1 MWIRIVITTLVMIV
15 LNITAALPAVFFPM
29 KRTEIRTGYNI
40 TFQKIGHELYRG
52 FVSSPEG
59 LQRIEDHLREE
70 VPTQGDYSLAYC
82 VCKDNRGIISAA
94 YAKRSNGALIT
105 ETAAGELAEHYGGCF
120 KPPVTRTI
128 ARNRP
133 TPKVGEAARA
143 GGSEEHGPSAQALF
157 AEAKRLEDTGD
168 RTGALEKLA
177 RLLKAEPNNYIA
189 VLRSA
194 QLLFREKE
202 RTQAAEFYRTAASL
216 KPHAVEPLLGLL
228 ECLSADQQW
237 NAAQIA
243 ARQALALDPENYT
256 AKTNLATALR
266 AIGKE
271 KKSDAVLVEVRL
283 RYPLSFEVS
292 AERNPKI
299 SRLFAE
305 SVSLEQE
312 GDLKGALKKVL
323 SIIRRKPDHYP
334 ANLRAAWLSLR
345 LGQNKQSVTRYRN
358 AAKIRPEAIEPL
370 LGMLKPL
377 AALKK
382 WDEASI
388 AARKIR
394 AKDPFNYAAVSTLAF
409 AEFLRGAYSRALP
422 LYARLAELYPSDTDM
437 TLGTAWTY
445 YRLGRLR
452 RAADMFLSVLKVQ
465 PADKS
470 AAQGV
475 QLCAAGF

>member
-1 MWIRIVITTLVMIV
+1 MIV
-15 LNITAALPAVFFPM
+15 LSITAAFPAVFFPM
-29 KRTEIRTGYNI
+29 KRSEIRTGSNI
-40 TFQKIGHELYRG
+40 TFQKIGNELYRG
-52 FVSSPEG
+52 FVRSPED

-70 VPTQGDYSLAYC
+70 VPARGDYSLAYC

-94 YAKRSNGALIT
+94 YAKRSNGALLT
-105 ETAAGELAEHYGGCF
+105 EAAAGELAEHYGGCF

-128 ARNRP
+128 VRVLP
-133 TPKVGEAARA
+133 TSKVQEAALA
-143 GGSEEHGPSAQALF
+143 GGSKENGPSAQALF

-202 RTQAAEFYRTAASL
+202 LTQAAEYYRTAASL

-228 ECLSADQQW
+228 ECLSAEQQW
-237 NAAQIA
+237 NEARLA
-243 ARQALALDPENYT
+243 AREVLALDPASYT
-256 AKTNLATALR
+256 ARTKLAAALR
-266 AIGKE
+266 AVGKE
-271 KKSDAVLVEVRL
+271 KKSNAVLVEVRL
-283 RYPLSFEVS
+283 RYPLSFEIS
-292 AERNPKI
+292 AERNRKI
-299 SRLFAE
+299 ARIFAE
-305 SVSLEQE
+305 SVSLEQA
-312 GDLKGALKKVL
+312 GDLKGALKRVL
-323 SIIRRKPDHYP
+323 SIIRLKPDHYP
-334 ANLRAAWLSLR
+334 ANLRAAWLSLQ
-345 LGQNKQSVTRYRN
+345 LGQNTQSVTRYRN
-358 AAKIRPEAIEPL
+358 AAKTRPEAIEPL

-382 WDEASI
+382 WDEASV

-394 AKDPFNYAAVSTLAF
+394 TVDPFNYAAVSTLAF
-409 AEFLRGAYSRALP
+409 AEFLRGAYSQALP

-437 TLGTAWTY
+437 TLGLAWTY